1 MENENKNESS
11 YQNKLR
17 DLGLNTF
24 LAEEKQRKKIASDL
38 HDHVGQALA
47 MLKFKLAKLKGD
59 AVFCGFDSDID
70 DMRKLI
76 DQIIAYTRELTIEL
90 SPPILHE
97 LGFSKS
103 MIWLK
108 DQMAKKYQLK
118 VVLTDDADV
127 YIYDEALRVAL
138 FRSVQEILI
147 NTVKHAKISEAS
159 LNISR
164 LNEEL
169 VIKIEDQ
176 GKGFSSETL
185 KTTGYGLF
193 SIKERMQTLGG
204 KFEIHSVPNEGTKT
218 FLQVKLNETEHTH
231 R

>member
-1 MENENKNESS
+1 MSDQNSN
-11 YQNKLR
+11 YQNQLR
-17 DLGLNTF
+17 DLGMNTF

-47 MLKFKLAKLKGD
+47 MLKFKLGKLKGD

-70 DMRKLI
+70 DMRKLL
-76 DQIIAYTRELTIEL
+76 DQIIAYTRELTVEL

-97 LGFSKS
+97 LGFSKA

-108 DQMAKKYQLK
+108 DQMAKKYR
-118 VVLTDDADV
+118 LTISLNDEANV
-127 YIYDEALRVAL
+127 YIHDEALRLAL
-138 FRSVQEILI
+138 FRSIQEILI
-147 NTVKHAKISEAS
+147 NTVKHAKTSEAS

-164 LNEEL
+164 LDVNDEL

-176 GKGFSSETL
+176 GQGFSSEMM
-185 KTTGYGLF
+185 KTSGYGLF

-204 KFEIHSVPNEGTKT
+204 TFEIHSVPSVGTKT
-218 FLQVKLNETEHTH
+218 ILKIKLNETEHTH

>member
-1 MENENKNESS
+1 MADQNSN
-11 YQNKLR
+11 YQNQLR

-47 MLKFKLAKLKGD
+47 MLKFKLGKLKGD

-76 DQIIAYTRELTIEL
+76 DQIITYTRELTVEL
-90 SPPILHE
+90 SPPIIHE
-97 LGFSKS
+97 LGFSNT
-103 MIWLK
+103 MVWLK
-108 DQMAKKYQLK
+108 DQMAKKYQLQISLK
-118 VVLTDDADV
+118 DEANV
-127 YIYDEALRVAL
+127 YIYDDALRLAL
-138 FRSVQEILI
+138 FRSIQEILI
-147 NTVKHAKISEAS
+147 NTVKHAKTSEAS

-176 GKGFSSETL
+176 GQGFSSEMMNTS
-185 KTTGYGLF
+185 GYGLF

-204 KFEIHSVPNEGTKT
+204 TFEIHSVPNVGTKT
-218 FLQVKLNETEHTH
+218 IFKIKLNETEHTH